1 MKVYFSLEDFQKLDF
16 AAVTTGTF
24 DGVHIGHNKI
34 LEQLNQ
40 AAATIGGESVLLT
53 FSPHP
58 RIVLQPDVDLKL
70 LSTQKEKIELLKNT
84 GLDHLIIHPFTKE
97 FSRTSSLDFVRNI
110 LVNNIGAKKLVIGYD
125 HHFGRNREGSFEH
138 LKEFGPTYGFEVEEI
153 SAKDIED
160 VTVSSTK
167 IRRALNEG
175 DLETANEYLGYDY
188 PITGQVVEGE
198 KIGNTIGFPTANLVA
213 EETYK
218 LIPMDG
224 VYAVE
229 VQFPSALEQ
238 KFQGMCNIGMRPTF
252 SGKFKT
258 IEVHIFNFNRN
269 IYGEQMQIVFKRRLR
284 GETKFDSIEAL
295 KTQLNNDMEH
305 ARKVLSSH

>member
-16 AAVTTGTF
+16 AVVTTGTF
-24 DGVHIGHNKI
+24 DGVHIGHKKI
-34 LEQLNQ
+34 LEQLNHV
-40 AAATIGGESVLLT
+40 AKANNGESVLLT

-70 LSTQKEKIELLKNT
+70 LNTQNEKIDLLKDT

-97 FSRTSSLDFVRNI
+97 FSRTTSLDFVRNI
-110 LVNNIGAKKLVIGYD
+110 LVNTIGAKRLVIGYD

-138 LKEFGPTYGFEVEEI
+138 LKEFGPTYGFDVEEI
-153 SAKDIED
+153 SAKDIEN

-167 IRRALNEG
+167 IRKALEEG
-175 DLETANEYLGYDY
+175 DLQTANEYLGYDY

-198 KIGNTIGFPTANLVA
+198 RIGNTIGFPTANLLT

-218 LIPMDG
+218 LIPKDG

-229 VQFPSALEQ
+229 VLFPSAPDQ
-238 KFQGMCNIGMRPTF
+238 KFHAMCNIGMRPTF

-269 IYGEQMQIVFKRRLR
+269 IYGEQMRIMFKQRLR
-284 GETKFDSIEAL
+284 GETKFANAEEL
-295 KTQLNNDMEH
+295 KAQLNKDMEH
-305 ARKVLSSH
+305 AQQVLSSH

>member
-16 AAVTTGTF
+16 AVVTTGTF
-24 DGVHIGHNKI
+24 DGVHFGHKKI
-34 LEQLNQ
+34 LEQLNHV
-40 AAATIGGESVLLT
+40 ARTHNGESVLLT

-70 LSTQKEKIELLKNT
+70 LSTQNEKIDLLKGT

-97 FSRTSSLDFVRNI
+97 FSRTTSLDFVRNI
-110 LVNNIGAKKLVIGYD
+110 LVNTIGAKKLVIGYD

-138 LKEFGPTYGFEVEEI
+138 LKEFGPTYGFDVEEI

-167 IRRALNEG
+167 VRKALEEG
-175 DLETANEYLGYDY
+175 DLETANKYLGYDY

-198 KIGNTIGFPTANLVA
+198 RIGHTIGFPTANLLT

-218 LIPMDG
+218 LIPKDG

-229 VQFPSALEQ
+229 VLFPSAPNQ

-269 IYGEQMQIVFKRRLR
+269 IYGEQMRIMFKKRLR
-284 GETKFDSIEAL
+284 GETKFNSADEL
-295 KTQLNNDMEH
+295 KKQLNKDMEH
-305 ARKVLSSH
+305 ARQVLSSH

>member
-24 DGVHIGHNKI
+24 DGVHVGHNKI

-40 AAATIGGESVLLT
+40 AASTINGESVLLT

-58 RIVLQPDVDLKL
+58 RLVLQPDIDLKL
-70 LSTQKEKIELLKNT
+70 LNTQTEKIELLKKT

-153 SAKDIED
+153 SAKDVED

-167 IRRALNEG
+167 IRRALDEG
-175 DLETANEYLGYDY
+175 DLATANEYLGYEY
-188 PITGQVVEGE
+188 PITGQVVQGE
-198 KIGNTIGFPTANLVA
+198 SIGRTIGFPTANLVT

-218 LIPMDG
+218 LIPLDG

-229 VQFPSALEQ
+229 VLFPSAPEQ

-269 IYGEQMQIVFKRRLR
+269 IYGAQMRIVFKKRLR
-284 GETKFDSIEAL
+284 GETKFTDVDAL
-295 KTQLNNDMEH
+295 KSQLNKDMEN
-305 ARKVLSSH
+305 ARQALSSN

>member
-167 IRRALNEG
+167 IRKALEHG
-175 DLETANEYLGYDY
+175 DIMTANRYLGYNY
-188 PITGQVVEGE
+188 LLTGNIVKGQGIGR
-198 KIGNTIGFPTANLVA
+198 KINFPTVNLHI
-213 EETYK
+213 EEDFK
-218 LIPMDG
+218 LIPKRG
-224 VYAVE
+224 VYIVQTLFKDAHVFGIMNIGFRPTVGGNGQTIEIHLLDFQGDLYGSKMQIE
-229 VQFPSALEQ
+229 VLHRLRDEQ
-238 KFQGMCNIGMRPTF
+238 KFETLEELAAQI
-252 SGKFKT
+252 SKDEKSA
-258 IEVHIFNFNRN
+258 RN
-269 IYGEQMQIVFKRRLR
+269 WLMNSK
-284 GETKFDSIEAL
+284 
-295 KTQLNNDMEH
+295 
-305 ARKVLSSH
+305 